1 MPRRG
6 KGWCPASTELMLDK
20 IELFLPAGRNGW
32 AKVADAY
39 NTDGKAFPKRDID
52 SLRRKF
58 ATLKNHAKPTGHPE
72 CPPDVRRAK
81 RNSRDI
87 DNNVG
92 VCSMEDEDA
101 DEEVDD
107 AMDEPFDVAECD
119 VSLHE
124 DDQLSTSAHIRDR
137 LIFVIDD
144 KPNRTGLPRN
154 ELIELGKD
162 LKRQRATESSGMLS
176 NVARKRQ
183 SLDKFIAGAA
193 EADAKA
199 SSDFMSMM
207 MIMEARSTEREEQRH
222 IREMEWRAEERV
234 RQDRRDELHMML
246 MAKLFDSKHK

>member
-6 KGWCPASTELMLDK
+6 KGWCPASTDLMLDK

-39 NTDGKAFPKRDID
+39 NTNGKAFPKRDID

-81 RNSRDI
+81 RISRDI

-101 DEEVDD
+101 DEDVND
-107 AMDEPFDVAECD
+107 AVDEPFDVAECD
-119 VSLHE
+119 VSLNE
-124 DDQLSTSAHIRDR
+124 DDQLN
-137 LIFVIDD
+137 D
-144 KPNRTGLPRN
+144 KPNRMGLPRN

-176 NVARKRQ
+176 TVARKRQ

-199 SSDFMSMM
+199 SSDFKSMM

>member
-1 MPRRG
+1 
-6 KGWCPASTELMLDK
+6 
-20 IELFLPAGRNGW
+20 LFLPAGRNGW

-72 CPPDVRRAK
+72 CPPD
-81 RNSRDI
+81 
-87 DNNVG
+87 G
-92 VCSMEDEDA
+92 
-101 DEEVDD
+101 
-107 AMDEPFDVAECD
+107 
-119 VSLHE
+119 
-124 DDQLSTSAHIRDR
+124 
-137 LIFVIDD
+137 
-144 KPNRTGLPRN
+144 
-154 ELIELGKD
+154 
-162 LKRQRATESSGMLS
+162 ATESSGMLS

-183 SLDKFIAGAA
+183 SLDKFIAGAV

-207 MIMEARSTEREEQRH
+207 MIMEARSTERGEQRH

>member
-1 MPRRG
+1 PRRG

-39 NTDGKAFPKRDID
+39 NPDGKAFPKRDID

-72 CPPDVRRAK
+72 CPPD
-81 RNSRDI
+81 
-87 DNNVG
+87 
-92 VCSMEDEDA
+92 
-101 DEEVDD
+101 
-107 AMDEPFDVAECD
+107 
-119 VSLHE
+119 
-124 DDQLSTSAHIRDR
+124 
-137 LIFVIDD
+137 
-144 KPNRTGLPRN
+144 
-154 ELIELGKD
+154 
-162 LKRQRATESSGMLS
+162 
-176 NVARKRQ
+176 
-183 SLDKFIAGAA
+183 SLDKFIAGAV
-193 EADAKA
+193 EADAKS

-234 RQDRRDELHMML
+234 RQVRRDELHMML

>member
-39 NTDGKAFPKRDID
+39 NPDGKAFPKRDID

-81 RNSRDI
+81 HISRDI

-92 VCSMEDEDA
+92 VCSMKDEDA

-107 AMDEPFDVAECD
+107 AVDERFDVAERQAE
-119 VSLHE
+119 SNGIAQE
-124 DDQLSTSAHIRDR
+124 RAYRAWKGFETAARD
-137 LIFVIDD
+137 
-144 KPNRTGLPRN
+144 
-154 ELIELGKD
+154 
-162 LKRQRATESSGMLS
+162 
-176 NVARKRQ
+176 
-183 SLDKFIAGAA
+183 
-193 EADAKA
+193 
-199 SSDFMSMM
+199 
-207 MIMEARSTEREEQRH
+207 
-222 IREMEWRAEERV
+222 
-234 RQDRRDELHMML
+234 
-246 MAKLFDSKHK
+246 